1 MEKVHY
7 PHSEWNKYLIVTG
20 GCLLAFSIFL
30 PWVQVFIF
38 GDLTFMQMSQL
49 SNNQSFAWLLAALGG
64 ACAFVALAYEEK
76 TVLRA
81 WVAVVTAIL
90 GLFESLRLI
99 TKIDQEGAL
108 VRIQFGAY
116 VAVLAGALLLIGV
129 VVRDRQN
136 PVPAKEEFP
145 SD

>member
-1 MEKVHY
+1 M
-7 PHSEWNKYLIVTG
+7 
-20 GCLLAFSIFL
+20 
-30 PWVQVFIF
+30 
-38 GDLTFMQMSQL
+38 
-49 SNNQSFAWLLAALGG
+49 
-64 ACAFVALAYEEK
+64 ALAYEEK